1 MVKAKSRSKPTSRK
15 ITLSNKE
22 ITQFMGKL
30 ETAFRI
36 HLMINLFIG
45 VSFLLYLRSLE
56 TDADLI
62 KTINRMLYAL
72 IGIST
77 LLMLISPFSKIG
89 AVLTLANTAMWVYL
103 LIESYT
109 LSKATRFSTAYHLYI
124 AVIVIILIKDVGIM
138 LL

>member
-1 MVKAKSRSKPTSRK
+1 
-15 ITLSNKE
+15 
-22 ITQFMGKL
+22 MGEM

-36 HLMINLFIG
+36 HIMINLFIG

-56 TDADLI
+56 KDADLI
-62 KTINRMLYAL
+62 RTINRMLYAL

-89 AVLTLANTAMWVYL
+89 AILTLSNTAMWVYL

-109 LSKATRFSTAYHLYI
+109 LSKGTNSSTAYHLYI
-124 AVIVIILIKDVGIM
+124 AIIFIILIKDVGII

>member
-1 MVKAKSRSKPTSRK
+1 
-15 ITLSNKE
+15 
-22 ITQFMGKL
+22 MGKL

-56 TDADLI
+56 TDVELI

-109 LSKATRFSTAYHLYI
+109 LSKATRSSTAYHLYI